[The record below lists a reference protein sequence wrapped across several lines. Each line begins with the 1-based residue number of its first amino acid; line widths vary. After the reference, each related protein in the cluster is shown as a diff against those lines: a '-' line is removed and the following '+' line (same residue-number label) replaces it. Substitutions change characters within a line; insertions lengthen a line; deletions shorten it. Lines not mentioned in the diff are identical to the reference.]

1 MPAFVVPYKPL
12 GKTRLGD
19 RELAE
24 AMCRDVIAACARLGD
39 VVVADAAGGQGG
51 AVSAAL
57 ARIPEGP
64 VAIVNA
70 DLPCVTTA
78 ELEQL
83 VTSAPSIVAA
93 RDGTTNAIAL
103 RDRDDFRPLYGPGSA
118 DRFERALGA
127 ARLDLSGLV
136 DDVDNWDDLMRVAD
150 RVGPNTRS
158 ALEVRV

>member
-19 RELAE
+19 PELAE

-51 AVSAAL
+51 AVSATL
-57 ARIPEGP
+57 VQIPAGP

-70 DLPCVTTA
+70 DLPCLTTA

-83 VTSAPSIVAA
+83 VAGAPAIVAA

-103 RDRDDFRPLYGPGSA
+103 RGAGDFRPLYGPGSA
-118 DRFERALGA
+118 GRFERALGA
-127 ARLDLSGLV
+127 VRLELTGLV
-136 DDVDNWDDLMRVAD
+136 DDVDTWDDLMRVAD

-158 ALEVRV
+158 AFEVRV

>member
-1 MPAFVVPYKPL
+1 MPYKPL

-19 RELAE
+19 PELAE

-39 VVVADAAGGQGG
+39 VVLADAAGGQGG

-57 ARIPEGP
+57 VQIPEGP

-78 ELEQL
+78 ELEKL
-83 VTSAPSIVAA
+83 LASAPAIVAA
-93 RDGTTNAIAL
+93 PDGTTNAIAL
-103 RDRDDFRPLYGPGSA
+103 RGPRDFRPLYGPGSA
-118 DRFERALGA
+118 NRFEGALGA
-127 ARLDLSGLV
+127 ARLDLTGLV
-136 DDVDNWDDLMRVAD
+136 DDVDTWDDLMRMAD
-150 RVGPNTRS
+150 RVGPHTRS